1 VDPLAPGGEGSGIV
15 RPDLTLPAEPVADAD
30 SQAVAHAAL
39 RALARLSRDDA
50 WAARADALRARVSE
64 AFGPETMALDAD
76 DRPVPG
82 AGSQLGW
89 LLWSGALHDEA
100 ARRAAERLAA
110 PDVLTDWGLRTLA
123 AGHPAFAPHH
133 YHRGAVWPFDSWL
146 GWGGLR
152 AAGHEEAA
160 ERVRRGVL
168 AALDRFGTFPE
179 LYAAGSDGPER
190 TASANQ
196 VQAWTVGARWA
207 LEHGWDG
214 RAGAR
219 PAR

>member
-1 VDPLAPGGEGSGIV
+1 
-15 RPDLTLPAEPVADAD
+15 
-30 SQAVAHAAL
+30 
-39 RALARLSRDDA
+39 
-50 WAARADALRARVSE
+50 
-64 AFGPETMALDAD
+64 MALDGSDA
-76 DRPVPG
+76 RVAG

-89 LLWSGALHDEA
+89 LLWSGVLEEA
-100 ARRAAERLAA
+100 AAQRAAERLAQ

-123 AGHPAFAPHH
+123 SGHPGFGAHH

-152 AAGHEEAA
+152 AAGREEAA
-160 ERVRRGVL
+160 ERVRGGVL
-168 AALDRFGTFPE
+168 AALDAFGTFPE
-179 LYAAGSDGPER
+179 LYAAGPDGPER

-214 RAGAR
+214 RGVDRDAR
-219 PAR
+219 